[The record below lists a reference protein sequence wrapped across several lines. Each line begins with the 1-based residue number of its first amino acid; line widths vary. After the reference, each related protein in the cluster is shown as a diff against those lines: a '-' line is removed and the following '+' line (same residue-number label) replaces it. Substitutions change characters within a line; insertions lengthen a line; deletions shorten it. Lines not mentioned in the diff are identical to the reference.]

1 MTDPLFDGDDEAG
14 TPLTEEE
21 REQLIPTY
29 ITLRS
34 ELNEAEQINITEAN
48 RWYGRNR
55 KADILDDA
63 LLKELHKQM
72 FGQVWKW
79 AGKYRQSPGN
89 IRIDAYRIPIEMR
102 QLVDNARFWT
112 DNKTYPPDEIAVRF
126 GHQLISIHPF
136 PNGNGRHS
144 RMAGDYL
151 AMQLGQPSFTWGRTS
166 LTDASATRK
175 TYIAALQAADRED
188 IKPLLKFARD

>member
-1 MTDPLFDGDDEAG
+1 MTDPLFDEDDEAN

-48 RWYGRNR
+48 RWFTRKRN
-55 KADILDDA
+55 ADILDDA
-63 LLKELHKQM
+63 LLKELHKHM

-79 AGKYRQSPGN
+79 AGKYRRSPRN
-89 IRIDAYRIPIEMR
+89 IGIDAYLIPTEMR
-102 QLVDNARFWT
+102 QLVDNVRFWT
-112 DNKTYPPDEIAVRF
+112 ENKTYPPDEIAVRF
-126 GHQLISIHPF
+126 SHQLVSIHPF
-136 PNGNGRHS
+136 PNGNVRHS

-151 AMQLGQPSFTWGRTS
+151 AVQLGQPPFTWGRTS
-166 LTDASATRK
+166 LTDASETRK
-175 TYIAALQAADRED
+175 TYIAALKAADRED
-188 IKPLLKFARD
+188 IQPLLKYARN